1 MLNMEESLAP
11 VEKTNEDV
19 LSMVDV
25 LKEEA
30 ELEEEA
36 NAVLGDSDDQNCT
49 YPMGYVSRQ
58 ALYACS
64 TCSPENPAGVCLA
77 CSLECHEGHELFEL
91 YTKRNFRCDC
101 GNSKF
106 PGSTCKLYSEK
117 DASNSQN
124 AYNQN
129 FKGLYCTCHRPY
141 PDMED
146 EIEDEM
152 IQCVICEDWYHGRH
166 LGVDSLPPCETY
178 SEVVCA
184 DCMKKHD
191 FLWAYNVQSQDTK
204 CMVKEEVKSEVDVE
218 GASPVKTQETK
229 ENGSDQGTSDD
240 TDNKMSCLLKDLQK
254 RGTSVQGSGSFWQ
267 DGWRN
272 KLCKCADCMVKYK
285 AGEIEFLTDE
295 VDTVHNYEQRG
306 RNKTTP
312 CSQYDKGMQAL
323 SSMNRIQQ
331 VEVLHGFN
339 DLKSELTDYLKKFA
353 ENGKVVREEDIREF
367 FSGMEAR
374 KRQRATGPIPFMCK

>member
-1 MLNMEESLAP
+1 MDESLAP
-11 VEKTNEDV
+11 VEKSSEDV

-25 LKEEA
+25 LKEEV

-49 YPMGYVSRQ
+49 YPLGYVSRQ
-58 ALYACS
+58 ALYACA
-64 TCSPENPAGVCLA
+64 TCAPESPAGVCLA

-91 YTKRNFRCDC
+91 YSKRNFRCDC

-106 PGSTCKLYSEK
+106 PGTKCKLYSEK
-117 DASNSQN
+117 DATNSEN

-141 PDMED
+141 PDPED

-166 LGVDSLPPCETY
+166 LGLDSLPSSESYT
-178 SEVVCA
+178 EVVCA

-191 FLWAYNVQSQDTK
+191 FLWAYSVQSLDTQ
-204 CMVKEEVKSEVDVE
+204 CLVTEDTSAEANVEET
-218 GASPVKTQETK
+218 SPNKQENK
-229 ENGSDQGTSDD
+229 ADNSCHQGTSESTQNDIY
-240 TDNKMSCLLKDLQK
+240 CLLKDIQK
-254 RGTSVQGSGSFWQ
+254 RDVTFKDCGTFWQ
-267 DGWRN
+267 DGWRK
-272 KLCKCADCMVKYK
+272 KLCKCADCLVMYK
-285 AGEIEFLTDE
+285 EKGLEFLTDE
-295 VDTVHNYEQRG
+295 SDTVHNYEQRG
-306 RNKTTP
+306 RDKAVSS
-312 CSQYDKGMQAL
+312 SQYDKGLQAL
-323 SSMNRIQQ
+323 SSMNRVQQ

-374 KRQRATGPIPFMCK
+374 KRQRAAGPIPYMCK